1 LARLD
6 ITLKQLQTSILACAN
21 CPRLAAW
28 RKKTA
33 KGKVRRLINYDYWGK
48 PLPGFGDIRAE
59 VLIAGLTPAASYRE
73 LELLQIKNSPKFG
86 HGVVFPFNNRITLP
100 GSFHPGRQNTFTNR
114 LTEPIFDAVFEKAKS
129 LLS

>member
-1 LARLD
+1 MARLD
-6 ITLKQLQTSILACAN
+6 STLKQLQTSILACTKY
-21 CPRLAAW
+21 PRHAAW
-28 RKKTA
+28 RKKTVRE
-33 KGKVRRLINYDYWGK
+33 KVRSFINYDYWEEL
-48 PLPGFGDIRAE
+48 LPGFGDIRTE
-59 VLIAGLTPAASYRE
+59 VLIAGLTAAASYRE